1 MSKVALNFEDGVT
14 RFVETAG
21 YETIAEAAYRVG
33 INIPLDCADGACG
46 TCKCLSKSGSFDPGD
61 YIDEALSEEEAESGY
76 GLACQMRP
84 ESDMIVE
91 ILASSAACK
100 VEVTAYE
107 TEITELTFLSSEIV
121 KLKAKIKDGST
132 ITFLPGQYA
141 NILVPGTT
149 ETRSYSFSC
158 LSDTSEIEFIIRL
171 ISEGGLMS
179 DYLRQAKVG
188 ETLTITGPLG
198 SFYSREINRQTLFFA
213 GGTGIAPFI
222 SMLEKLNKEG
232 STETIKLYYGAT
244 TAENIVELDRVKAYA
259 NVDVETYACISNG
272 ECDSFPSGY
281 VTQWITKEELTAD
294 VYDIYICGP
303 NAMVDAV
310 KSSLEENQIN
320 FDNFYTEK
328 FIPTGAV
335 SEAA

>member
-1 MSKVALNFEDGVT
+1 MAKVALNFEDGVT
-14 RFVETAG
+14 RFIETAG

-33 INIPLDCADGACG
+33 VNIPLDCADGACG
-46 TCKCLSKSGSFDPGD
+46 TCKCLSNSGSFDPGD

-100 VEVTAYE
+100 VEATAYE
-107 TEITELTFLSSEIV
+107 TEITGLTFLSSEIV
-121 KLKAKIKDGST
+121 KLKTKIKDGST

-158 LSDTSEIEFIIRL
+158 LSDTDEMEFIIRL
-171 ISEGGLMS
+171 MPDAGLMS
-179 DYLRQAKVG
+179 DYLRQAEVG

-232 STETIKLYYGAT
+232 NSETIKLFYGAT
-244 TAENIVELDRVKAYA
+244 IAENIVELDRVKGYTNLDVMTYSCVSNEQC
-259 NVDVETYACISNG
+259 NV
-272 ECDSFPSGY
+272 FPSGY
-281 VTQWITKEELTAD
+281 VTQWINKEELSAE

-320 FDNFYTEK
+320 FENFYTEK
-328 FIPTGAV
+328 FIPTGVV
-335 SEAA
+335 SEPA

>member
-1 MSKVALNFEDGVT
+1 
-14 RFVETAG
+14 
-21 YETIAEAAYRVG
+21 
-33 INIPLDCADGACG
+33 
-46 TCKCLSKSGSFDPGD
+46 LSKSGSFDPGD

-84 ESDMIVE
+84 ESDMVVE
-91 ILASSAACK
+91 ILASSVACK
-100 VEVTAYE
+100 VEATAYE

-121 KLKAKIKDGST
+121 KLKVKIKDGST

-141 NILVPGTT
+141 NVLVPGTT

-158 LSDTSEIEFIIRL
+158 LSDTNEMEFIIRL
-171 ISEGGLMS
+171 ISDSGLMS
-179 DYLRQAKVG
+179 DYLRQAEIG

-232 STETIKLYYGAT
+232 NKETIKLFYGAT
-244 TAENIVELDRVKAYA
+244 TAENIVELDRIKAYKH
-259 NVDVETYACISNG
+259 VDVETYPCVSSG
-272 ECDSFPSGY
+272 ECDVFPSGY
-281 VTQWITKEELTAD
+281 VTQWINKEELSEE

-310 KSSLEENQIN
+310 KFSLEENQIN
-320 FDNFYTEK
+320 YDNFYTEK
-328 FIPTGAV
+328 FIPTGEAV
-335 SEAA
+335 TV